1 MAIIFDSNQYK
12 YSKRGPLDAKALV
25 KTYAELLDQNTW
37 LVNDFMAAYNG
48 MITAVWLN
56 KDDIS
61 KNGIYFLFDPNAT
74 SAVKVPDVANEANWH
89 KIAEVADIADFT
101 ARLSTIETNL
111 QDLDT
116 RLTTLEDESDVI
128 TYGYRS
134 GFPAEGED
142 GKLYVAADE
151 KKSYVWFNGE
161 YLLVSRSDSSY
172 EEPEIIYGGSA
183 D

>member
-56 KDDIS
+56 KEDIS

-101 ARLSTIETNL
+101 TRLSTIEANL

-116 RLTTLEDESDVI
+116 RLTALEDESDVI

-134 GFPAEGED
+134 GFPTEGEG

-161 YLLVSRSDSSY
+161 YLLVSGSDSSY
-172 EEPEIIYGGSA
+172 EEPEVIYGGSA